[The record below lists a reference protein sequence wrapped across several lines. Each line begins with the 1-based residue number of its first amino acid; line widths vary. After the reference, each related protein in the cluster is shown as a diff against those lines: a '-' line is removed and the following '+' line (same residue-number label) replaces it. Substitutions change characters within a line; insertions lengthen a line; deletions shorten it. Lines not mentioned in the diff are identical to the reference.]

1 MLCLTDSHIK
11 KYDFFST
18 LILAIQACKPIFQS
32 QRPPHKSNKPSAST
46 ILLFSCLKI
55 DPTVNLNRRS
65 TKNTILALHAVF
77 HECQFRH
84 FFMGLQLEAP
94 RSRILSFIKTSGFS
108 LLFGPYRAYNGYL
121 TGLRQFRVGWWVC
134 MAQVGFGPK
143 SWASTY
149 KADFRVFEGS
159 GKVTF

>member
-55 DPTVNLNRRS
+55 DPTVNLNRGS
-65 TKNTILALHAVF
+65 TKNMVLALHAVF

-108 LLFGPYRAYNGYL
+108 LLCGPYRAYNGYL
-121 TGLRQFRVGWWVC
+121 TGLRQFREGWWVC

-143 SWASTY
+143 SGLVPIKS
-149 KADFRVFEGS
+149 KIGFLRGQ
-159 GKVTF
+159 GK